1 MSTSHFTMA
10 KSSLTGLTPN
20 LQTKTNTYSCHPIHI
35 KRAIPFSLAL
45 RLHRICSTNETFT
58 LRTNELIDYLY
69 KRGYNRYFLQRE
81 KQRVKKITRTE
92 ALRPPDTSTLD
103 KPEHVSLG
111 YHLQLSPSFHLIHYS
126 QTLSHPYFIP
136 RGYNVFKAAPIVACR
151 RSSNL
156 SDFLVWAMSHNAT
169 SLGAH
174 THAEKTVSLANTYLT
189 DKFHTHSTIQA
200 KPDLSLITRGGR

>member
-1 MSTSHFTMA
+1 MNLLTIFT
-10 KSSLTGLTPN
+10 N
-20 LQTKTNTYSCHPIHI
+20 V
-35 KRAIPFSLAL
+35 AITAIFF
-45 RLHRICSTNETFT
+45 NGKN
-58 LRTNELIDYLY
+58 NELR
-69 KRGYNRYFLQRE
+69 KSHGQ
-81 KQRVKKITRTE
+81 KH
-92 ALRPPDTSTLD
+92 LRPLTL
-103 KPEHVSLG
+103 PHWTNQNVF
-111 YHLQLSPSFHLIHYS
+111 PSFHLIHYS

-136 RGYNVFKAAPIVACR
+136 RCYNVFKAAPIVACR

-200 KPDLSLITRGGR
+200 KPDLSLITRGGRYYDVT

>member
-69 KRGYNRYFLQRE
+69 KRGYNRYLLQRE

-92 ALRPPDTSTLD
+92 ALTPHDTSTLD
-103 KPEHVSLG
+103 KPERVPFVITYNSALRSISSIIRKHFHILIS
-111 YHLQLSPSFHLIHYS
+111 SPVVI
-126 QTLSHPYFIP
+126 
-136 RGYNVFKAAPIVACR
+136 
-151 RSSNL
+151 
-156 SDFLVWAMSHNAT
+156 T
-169 SLGAH
+169 SL
-174 THAEKTVSLANTYLT
+174 KLRPL
-189 DKFHTHSTIQA
+189 
-200 KPDLSLITRGGR
+200 

>member
-1 MSTSHFTMA
+1 M
-10 KSSLTGLTPN
+10 PCIPVY
-20 LQTKTNTYSCHPIHI
+20 QTCYF
-35 KRAIPFSLAL
+35 FSVAFQSWFRL
-45 RLHRICSTNETFT
+45 RRICSTNKTFT
-58 LRTNELIDYLY
+58 LRTSELIDYLY
-69 KRGYNRYFLQRE
+69 KRGYIRYFLQRE
-81 KQRVKKITRTE
+81 IQRVNNNHTDRSTYAPRHFHTGQNRTCS
-92 ALRPPDTSTLD
+92 LR
-103 KPEHVSLG
+103 

-136 RGYNVFKAAPIVACR
+136 RCYNVFKAAPIVACR

-174 THAEKTVSLANTYLT
+174 THAEKNCLTNTYLT